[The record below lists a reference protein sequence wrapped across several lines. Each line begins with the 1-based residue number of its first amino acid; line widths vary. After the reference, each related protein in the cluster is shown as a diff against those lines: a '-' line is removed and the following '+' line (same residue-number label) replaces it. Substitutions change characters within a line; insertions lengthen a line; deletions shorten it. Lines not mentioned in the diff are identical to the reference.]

1 MRGRP
6 ALLLPVAP
14 VSWRAT
20 GADSLWGALGEVAAA
35 RWLEAAPE
43 GWERATAEL
52 ARAHGA
58 RGAAVTLVL
67 EAKGAPFAVTLSS
80 SLPASDA
87 ECEAW
92 PHSPLERGVA
102 NLARRAL
109 ERRLA
114 VDHAPDTLDVART
127 LGDEELVHVPLRG
140 LTGMVVGGL
149 TLLAPKVEPSPSC
162 APIRVLAALVERL
175 ALLARDSP
183 EPSVS
188 GPVDSQPPPP
198 VPDVLGTSEL
208 AERTRGF
215 ERLLECVEYLH
226 GCASVDE
233 GVELVVRAVRQL
245 VPTAE
250 MEVFA
255 EVGPD
260 EPLALRGSGSP
271 TAELGRD
278 DCWAIRSRRAH
289 GSWPGSYHLPCRHTG
304 DPRRPRFCLPLSSL
318 DRLPAVVSVL
328 LPASSSHDDAWHE
341 AKLGLFAAITRSFS
355 SALASLSLRARLE
368 HAALVD
374 GVTELSNRRAFQLEA
389 SRAIARSRRSGQ
401 PFALCMLDVDHFKRV
416 NDEHG
421 HDVGDRVLLHVAR
434 KLRASVRDGDLT
446 GRMGG
451 EEFAFFLHDIGATH
465 AHARCDAVRRA
476 VTEHGGATPAV
487 TVSIGVVHAG
497 SLAPT
502 ATFDDLYRA
511 ADSALYAAKRSGRD
525 RVVAYERVL
534 DAHEYRG
541 DHGSGAT
548 ARA

>member
-1 MRGRP
+1 MSGRP
-6 ALLLPVAP
+6 APSPLALRF
-14 VSWRAT
+14 ST
-20 GADSLWGALGEVAAA
+20 GAEGLWGALGEVAAA
-35 RWLEAAPE
+35 RSIAPE
-43 GWERATAEL
+43 GWERAAAEL

-58 RGAAVTLVL
+58 TGAAVSLVL
-67 EAKGAPFAVTLSS
+67 EAEGFPFAVTFSS
-80 SLPASDA
+80 SLPATDA
-87 ECEAW
+87 ASEAW
-92 PHSPLERGVA
+92 SHSPLERDVSRLVG
-102 NLARRAL
+102 RAL
-109 ERRLA
+109 ERGA
-114 VDHAPDTLDVART
+114 MGPAADHSPDTLDVART

-140 LTGMVVGGL
+140 LTGRVVGGL
-149 TLLAPKVEPSPSC
+149 TLLRPEVEPSPSC
-162 APIRVLAALVERL
+162 APIRVLTALAERV
-175 ALLARDSP
+175 ALLARGSPVASVSDPAESPAP
-183 EPSVS
+183 EPA
-188 GPVDSQPPPP
+188 
-198 VPDVLGTSEL
+198 PDEVVLGEL
-208 AERTRGF
+208 DDRARAV

-250 MEVFA
+250 IEVFVEA
-255 EVGPD
+255 GLD
-260 EPLALRGSGSP
+260 EPLALRGTRSH

-289 GSWPGSYHLPCRHTG
+289 GSWPGSYHLPCRHAT
-304 DPRRPRFCLPLSSL
+304 DPRRPRFCLPLLSL

-328 LPASSSHDDAWHE
+328 LPASSSHNDSWHE
-341 AKLGLFAAITRSFS
+341 TQLGLFTALSRSFS

-374 GVTELSNRRAFQLEA
+374 GATELSNRRAFQLEA

-451 EEFAFFLHDIGATH
+451 EEFAFFLHDISAMHTP
-465 AHARCDAVRRA
+465 ARCDAVRRA
-476 VTEHGGATPAV
+476 VREQGGATPAV
-487 TVSIGVVHAG
+487 TVSIGFAHAG

-511 ADSALYAAKRSGRD
+511 ADAALYVAKRSGRD
-525 RVVAYERVL
+525 RVVAYERAL
-534 DAHEYRG
+534 DAHEHRG
-541 DHGSGAT
+541 DRGSAAT